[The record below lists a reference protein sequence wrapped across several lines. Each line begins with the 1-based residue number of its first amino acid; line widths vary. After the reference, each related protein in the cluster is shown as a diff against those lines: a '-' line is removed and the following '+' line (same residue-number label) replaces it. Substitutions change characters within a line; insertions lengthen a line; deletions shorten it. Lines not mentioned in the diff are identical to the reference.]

1 MQRATRQRAAILE
14 LLEESTQFLSAEQIQ
29 QLLAGQGHPVS
40 LAPVHRAL
48 QALTDAQELDVRHV
62 HEGEHLYLR
71 CTRTEPHHHLLCRNC
86 GTAVD
91 LPGIPLEQWAT
102 RHAQEHGFAD
112 VHTTV
117 EFDGKCSA
125 CTSPER

>member
-14 LLEESTQFLSAEQIQ
+14 LLEESTQFLGAQQIQ

-48 QALTDAQELDVRHV
+48 QALTDAQELDVRHA
-62 HEGEHLYLR
+62 HEGWHLYRR

-86 GTAVD
+86 GTGLPRAVI
-91 LPGIPLEQWAT
+91 GQAGT
-102 RHAQEHGFAD
+102 
-112 VHTTV
+112 
-117 EFDGKCSA
+117 CSLA
-125 CTSPER
+125 GRGRGGGAGVGWH